1 MFSQPIGPPQM
12 LEIINGI
19 EPEAWAGLAGL
30 LGGVATAVVVVSK
43 GLKKSPPEVGT
54 SKPEADMTDYVLLE
68 VRGISRRLDELHDDL
83 QEIDRRTEGIH
94 QHTSV
99 LIDRR

>member
-1 MFSQPIGPPQM
+1 M

-54 SKPEADMTDYVLLE
+54 SKPEADMTEEGGGEAEDDSDYSSTDEIKQILTKNDAL
-68 VRGISRRLDELHDDL
+68 GIRLNL
-83 QEIDRRTEGIH
+83 
-94 QHTSV
+94 
-99 LIDRR
+99 

>member
-1 MFSQPIGPPQM
+1 M

-43 GLKKSPPEVGT
+43 GLKKSPPEV
-54 SKPEADMTDYVLLE
+54 LLE